1 MLRTRTGEANEVGRS
16 IFRQDDGR
24 LARCGSTAPW
34 GACHATASILVEA
47 ELRFNY
53 DVVIF
58 SYDFH
63 MSIPTRPSSPASRPR
78 PTAAAVAP
86 VHRGDRL
93 RLRHL
98 RLLDL
103 VRRRGS
109 LGAAAR
115 ALGVSQPAATLLLRE
130 LESAFGAALV
140 ERDRH
145 GARVTASGLRA
156 LERLTVTLSSF
167 EHAVEAARMPSLE
180 PALRVGAVQ
189 MAGMRAL
196 PRALAALERAGHA
209 GRIELRE
216 GRARDLL
223 GALRE
228 GALDCVIGWMDESLA
243 DAAPVEQLRIEPLW
257 YSRMLV
263 VAAAK
268 HPLAKAR
275 SVDVAELSRWR
286 WVVPPPG
293 SRTHAAFLQLFLHN
307 GVAVPP
313 VAVECAA
320 LHSMLHIVAA
330 TRFLAVAP
338 DTVVGHYARQHLV
351 TALRGRAL
359 DLGRNQVSLVTRR
372 DSDALQAVTRFREAL
387 SAATE

>member
-1 MLRTRTGEANEVGRS
+1 
-16 IFRQDDGR
+16 
-24 LARCGSTAPW
+24 
-34 GACHATASILVEA
+34 
-47 ELRFNY
+47 
-53 DVVIF
+53 
-58 SYDFH
+58 
-63 MSIPTRPSSPASRPR
+63 
-78 PTAAAVAP
+78 

-130 LESAFGAALV
+130 LEAAFGTVLV
-140 ERDRH
+140 ERDRR

-156 LERLTVTLSSF
+156 LERLTVTLASF
-167 EHAVEAARMPSLE
+167 EHAIEAARLPAVE
-180 PALRVGAVQ
+180 PVLRVGAVQ
-189 MAGMRAL
+189 MAGMHAL
-196 PRALAALERAGHA
+196 PGALAALERAGYA
-209 GRIELRE
+209 GRIQLRE

-228 GALDCVIGWMDESLA
+228 GTLDCVIGWMDESLA
-243 DAAPVEQLRIEPLW
+243 DAAPVELLRVEPLW

-263 VAAAK
+263 IAAAK

-275 SVDVAELSRWR
+275 SVDVAELARWR
-286 WVVPPPG
+286 WIVPPPG
-293 SRTHAAFLQLFLHN
+293 SRTHAAFLRLFLHN
-307 GVAVPP
+307 GVAAPP

-320 LHSMLHIVAA
+320 LHTTLHIVAA
-330 TRFLAVAP
+330 TRSLAVAP
-338 DTVVGHYARQHLV
+338 DTVVGHYARQRLV

-372 DSDALQAVTRFREAL
+372 DSESMQAVTRFREAL
-387 SAATE
+387 AAAAD